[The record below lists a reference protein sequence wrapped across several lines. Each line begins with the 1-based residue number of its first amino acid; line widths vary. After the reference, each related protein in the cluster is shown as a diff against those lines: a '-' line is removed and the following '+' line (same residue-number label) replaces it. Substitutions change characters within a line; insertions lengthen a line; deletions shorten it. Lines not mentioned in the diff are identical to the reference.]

1 MPVFMIERNFAEKL
15 EVTPEGAAA
24 INRINDE
31 ESVRWL
37 ISFLSA
43 DKKKTFCLYEASSA
57 EAIREAARRAGI
69 PADTII
75 EVGEEVVPSG
85 EVGALRKDRYEDTS
99 P

>member
-1 MPVFMIERNFAEKL
+1 
-15 EVTPEGAAA
+15 
-24 INRINDE
+24 
-31 ESVRWL
+31 L

-75 EVGEEVVPSG
+75 EVGSEIVPSG
-85 EVGALRKDRYEDTS
+85 ATLPFQRERYAE
-99 P
+99 